1 MTGPDAPP
9 LCPGHPAPAAPRT
22 VTGRGHPRALDAT
35 PPAQRRPWIDDPYD
49 AALRAGRGPLFL
61 RSLTD
66 AAAGE
71 RLLPLDVERWCAPPD
86 AGDRSVLG
94 RCGGPVLD
102 IGCGPGRLVAALT
115 GRGVPALGIDVSP
128 AAVARTRRL
137 GGAAVRRSVFERL
150 PGEGRWS
157 TALLLDGNAGIGGDP
172 VTLLARVHRLTAPG
186 GLLLA
191 EALTRN
197 IDERL
202 LVRIED
208 GRGRYGRPFAW
219 ARLGAAALLDA
230 ARAAGWTAVDRWTL
244 GGRCFLA
251 LRNTPDATQGTGP

>member
-9 LCPGHPAPAAPRT
+9 LRPGRPAPRAGQAP
-22 VTGRGHPRALDAT
+22 PRALST
-35 PPAQRRPWIDDPYD
+35 VPPAQRRPWIDDPYD

-66 AAAGE
+66 AAAGRE

-86 AGDRSVLG
+86 AADLSVLR
-94 RCGGPVLD
+94 RCRGPVLD
-102 IGCGPGRLVAALT
+102 VGCGPGRLVAALA

-137 GGAAVRRSVFERL
+137 GGAAVRRSVFERV

-157 TALLLDGNAGIGGDP
+157 TALLLDGNAGIAGDP
-172 VTLLARVHRLTAPG
+172 VTLLARIGRVTAPG

-191 EALTRN
+191 EALGRDV
-197 IDERL
+197 DERL

-208 GRGRYGRPFAW
+208 ARGRHGRPFPW
-219 ARLGAAALLDA
+219 ARLGAAALHDA
-230 ARAAGWTAVDRWTL
+230 ARAAGWAAVDRWAL

-251 LRNTPDATQGTGP
+251 LRNTRTTVQGTVP